1 LPCPVTLGIIPGAG
15 EPPAAIGAERPDLFC
30 AKPVDVRAKASGSST
45 GHRGSRAGA
54 IGTRD
59 RSRAAG
65 LAHRRDERGP
75 PRAIFQRV
83 TAARLIESERQPRCG
98 GRCAGLAIHL
108 AEGLNLRPRWPT
120 TARRRRIAGAIH
132 VFRRARLS
140 PRPEWR
146 EVSATRSNPQVHQ
159 AGTIG
164 GIAICLPMPAS
175 SDVVDANNAAL
186 ERGLANVDRVYQ
198 SMVGRGR
205 LTADEKAQRMAR
217 IRTTLDYDQLRD
229 ADVIVEAVF
238 ESMDLKREVF
248 AKREAVAR
256 RGAVLATTLRRISRP
271 SPLPPRVRKT

>member
-1 LPCPVTLGIIPGAG
+1 
-15 EPPAAIGAERPDLFC
+15 
-30 AKPVDVRAKASGSST
+30 
-45 GHRGSRAGA
+45 
-54 IGTRD
+54 
-59 RSRAAG
+59 
-65 LAHRRDERGP
+65 
-75 PRAIFQRV
+75 
-83 TAARLIESERQPRCG
+83 
-98 GRCAGLAIHL
+98 
-108 AEGLNLRPRWPT
+108 
-120 TARRRRIAGAIH
+120 
-132 VFRRARLS
+132 
-140 PRPEWR
+140 
-146 EVSATRSNPQVHQ
+146 
-159 AGTIG
+159 
-164 GIAICLPMPAS
+164 MPAS